1 MSALARVGLMFGTAD
16 VPVDPDR
23 DQGQQWI
30 LEELSKPEYA
40 AAKPTWWDLLSK
52 AVWDWFN
59 SLSLDGGSASQ
70 VPLLAALL
78 LIVAGVIVAA
88 YFIFGRPRLN
98 RRSAAIGS
106 LFGEDEERT
115 SEALRRAAN
124 AAAARADWTLAI
136 EELFRAL
143 ARAMA
148 ERVLVTTDPG
158 TTASGFAVRAGV
170 IFPDHSHQL
179 MSSAAIFDNVRYLGR
194 DGTEADYN
202 TLAQLEREL
211 RSASPP
217 ASTPVP
223 LEAAR

>member
-1 MSALARVGLMFGTAD
+1 MSALAHCGLKFVAAD

-30 LEELSKPEYA
+30 LDELSKPEYA
-40 AAKPTWWDLLSK
+40 AAKPTWWDQLSK

-70 VPLLAALL
+70 VPLLVALL

-106 LFGEDEERT
+106 LFGDDEERT

-124 AAAARADWTLAI
+124 AAAVRADWALAI
-136 EELFRAL
+136 EELFRSL

-158 TTASGFAVRAGV
+158 TTASGFAARAGL
-170 IFPDHSHQL
+170 IFSDHSHQL
-179 MSSAAIFDNVRYLGR
+179 TSSAAIFDNVRYLGR

-211 RSASPP
+211 RSASAPS
-217 ASTPVP
+217 STPVP